1 MNLNYIHPEFRLN
14 EKAYSKEELLVLA
27 KKMVIS
33 PEEYVVDLGSLILQW
48 FDVHDYV
55 TLSTSGTTG
64 PPKRIQLKKEAMI
77 CSAKATGAFFNI
89 QQGASA
95 LLCMSTKYVG
105 GKLMFIRALLLGW
118 HLDVISPSARPLEGN
133 TKQYDFV
140 AMVPMQVENSI
151 EELVNVKTI
160 IIGGAKVNAA
170 LVEKMI
176 PLSTQ
181 VFETYGMTETITH
194 IAAKRVGTDVFS
206 VLSHATVKQDERG
219 CLVIDAPSVNTDLV
233 ITNDLVEVIDATHF
247 KWKGRA
253 DNVINSGGVKLFP
266 EQIEEKLSK
275 RIPYR
280 FFVIGKD
287 DNYLGNRLVLVIEST
302 PYTLPED
309 IYKELSKFEKPKEV
323 QFVERFIETETGKI
337 IRKKN
342 IY

>member
-1 MNLNYIHPEFRLN
+1 MSLNYIHPDFRLN
-14 EKAYSKEELLVLA
+14 EKACSKEELLVLGN
-27 KKMVIS
+27 KMINET
-33 PEEYVVDLGSLILQW
+33 EEYLVDLGTLILQW
-48 FDVHDYV
+48 FDDNDYV

-64 PPKRIQLKKEAMI
+64 PPKKIQLKKEAMV
-77 CSAKATGAFFNI
+77 CSAKATGAFFNV
-89 QQGASA
+89 QQGTSA

-118 HLDVISPSARPLEGN
+118 HLDVISPSARPLQGN
-133 TKQYDFV
+133 TKMYDFV

-151 EELVNVKTI
+151 AELVNVKTI

-170 LVEKMI
+170 LAEKLVS
-176 PLSTQ
+176 LSTQ

-206 VLSHATVKQDERG
+206 VLAHATVNQDERG
-219 CLVIDAPSVNTDLV
+219 CLVISAPSVNPELV
-233 ITNDLVEVIDATHF
+233 ITNDLVEVIDNTHF
-247 KWKGRA
+247 KWKGRV
-253 DNVINSGGVKLFP
+253 DNVINSGGIKLFP

-287 DNYLGNRLVLVIEST
+287 DDYLGNRLVLVIESN
-302 PYTLPED
+302 PYTLPND
-309 IYKELSKFEKPKEV
+309 IYKELSKYEKPREV
-323 QFVERFIETETGKI
+323 QFVEKFIETETGKI

-342 IY
+342 IH

>member
-1 MNLNYIHPEFRLN
+1 MSLHYIHPDFRLN
-14 EKAYSKEELLVLA
+14 EKAYSKEELLVEA
-27 KKMVIS
+27 QAMVNS
-33 PEEYVVDLGSLILQW
+33 TEEYLVDLGTLILQW
-48 FDVHDYV
+48 FDDNDYV
-55 TLSTSGTTG
+55 VLSTSGTTG
-64 PPKRIQLKKEAMI
+64 PPKKIQLKKEAMV
-77 CSAKATGAFFNI
+77 CSAKATGAFFDVPC
-89 QQGASA
+89 GASA

-118 HLDVISPSARPLEGN
+118 HLDAVSPSARPLQGN
-133 TKQYDFV
+133 TKKYDFV

-151 EELVNVKTI
+151 EELSNVKTI

-170 LVEKMI
+170 LAEKLI
-176 PLSTQ
+176 GLSTQ

-219 CLVIDAPSVNTDLV
+219 CLVISAPTVNPELV
-233 ITNDLVEVIDATHF
+233 ITNDLVEVIDASHF

-309 IYKELSKFEKPKEV
+309 IYADLSKFEKPREV
-323 QFVERFIETETGKI
+323 QFVEKFVETETGKI

-342 IY
+342 IH